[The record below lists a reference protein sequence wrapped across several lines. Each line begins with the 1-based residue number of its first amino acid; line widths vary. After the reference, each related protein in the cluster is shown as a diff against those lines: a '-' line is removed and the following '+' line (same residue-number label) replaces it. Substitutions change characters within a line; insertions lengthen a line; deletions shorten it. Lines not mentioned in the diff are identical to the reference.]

1 MQPRNGLPNLL
12 ENQMIGILGLLYS
25 LSGLMLFF
33 IGMLTYMETDFD
45 YHVSIIIASVG
56 IVALVK
62 GIFIMNKDN

>member
-1 MQPRNGLPNLL
+1 MG
-12 ENQMIGILGLLYS
+12 EEMTGFLGLLFS

-33 IGMLTYMETDFD
+33 IGMFTYMETEFD

-56 IVALVK
+56 VIALVK

>member
-1 MQPRNGLPNLL
+1 MRMGVK
-12 ENQMIGILGLLYS
+12 MVGILGLLYS

>member
-1 MQPRNGLPNLL
+1 MG
-12 ENQMIGILGLLYS
+12 EKMIGILGLLYS

-45 YHVSIIIASVG
+45 YHVSIIIACVG

>member
-1 MQPRNGLPNLL
+1 
-12 ENQMIGILGLLYS
+12 MIGILGLLYS